1 MADSPRHQAR
11 MIVLQGLYA
20 AEHNDEDS
28 GQTFEAQ
35 LAEAKLAEK
44 YVEFARRL
52 FKLVSEKGKG
62 AEKTLAELSEH
73 WKLERIAAI
82 DRLIICMALVEIEE
96 SPDVPVKVVINE
108 AVELAKTY
116 STGDSYS
123 FVNGILDRYARKIE
137 TDQAQG

>member
-1 MADSPRHQAR
+1 

-20 AEHNDEDS
+20 VEHNDEDH
-28 GQTFEAQ
+28 GETF
-35 LAEAKLAEK
+35 EAKLAEEELAEK
-44 YVEFARRL
+44 YVTFARRL
-52 FKLVSEKGKG
+52 FNLVTEKGKA
-62 AEKTLAELSEH
+62 AEKTLSELSEH

-82 DRLIICMALVEIEE
+82 DRLIICMALVEIDE

-137 TDQAQG
+137 TDQTKS